1 MPNFNKV
8 IIAGHLTRDPEV
20 KYLNSGSAICNF
32 SVAVS
37 EKWKDKTSGE
47 MKESVAFIDC
57 DAWGKTAEIIGQHF
71 QKGKAILVEGR
82 LKQENWDDKET
93 GKKRSKL
100 KVTVDSFQFL
110 GGGKGEGGGQSQG
123 DYQKA
128 DADVPAGDEVPF

>member
-20 KYLNSGSAICNF
+20 KYLSSGSAICNF

-37 EKWKDKTSGE
+37 EEWKDKTSGE
-47 MKESVAFIDC
+47 MKKSTAFIDC
-57 DAWGKTAEIIGQHF
+57 DAWGKTAEIIGEHF
-71 QKGKAILVEGR
+71 CKGKPILVEGR

-110 GGGKGEGGGQSQG
+110 GGGKGEGAPSQG
-123 DYQKA
+123 DSQKA
-128 DADVPAGDEVPF
+128 DADVPSGEVPF

>member
-20 KYLNSGSAICNF
+20 KYLSSGSAICNF

-37 EKWKDKTSGE
+37 EKWKDKASGE
-47 MKESVAFIDC
+47 MKESTAFIDC
-57 DAWGKTAEIIGQHF
+57 DAWGKTAEIIGEHF
-71 QKGKAILVEGR
+71 AKGKPILVEGR

-110 GGGKGEGGGQSQG
+110 GGGKGEGAPSQG

-128 DADVPAGDEVPF
+128 DADVPADDEAPF

>member
-8 IIAGHLTRDPEV
+8 IIAGHMTRDPEV
-20 KYLNSGSAICNF
+20 KYLSSGSAICNF

-47 MKESVAFIDC
+47 MKESTAFIDC

-71 QKGKAILVEGR
+71 SKGKPILVEGR

-110 GGGKGEGGGQSQG
+110 GGGKGEGAPSQG

-128 DADVPAGDEVPF
+128 DADVPSDEVPF